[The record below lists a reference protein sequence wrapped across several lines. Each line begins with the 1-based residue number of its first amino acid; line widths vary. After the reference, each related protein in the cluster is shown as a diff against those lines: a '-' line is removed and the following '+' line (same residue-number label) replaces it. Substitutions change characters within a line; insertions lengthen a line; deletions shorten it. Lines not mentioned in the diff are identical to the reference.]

1 MIAPQN
7 KVPKNFSLK
16 PGSLVG
22 DFPSLLMDTSNKSS
36 VKCVDSGSIFIFMK
50 KELKRF
56 LEEYPSVYIMLKDKF
71 LLY

>member
-1 MIAPQN
+1 MMAPQN
-7 KVPKNFSLK
+7 RVPKNFILR

-22 DFPSLLMDTSNKSS
+22 DFPSLLIDQPNRSS
-36 VKCVDSGSIFIFMK
+36 VKCVDGGSVFIFMK